1 MRSILFGMAACATG
15 GAAWWAGSPGPDFD
29 RVIDRPP
36 ISVYAAFSALGNE
49 GSVTEEAGDGKTRM
63 TRRITK
69 VMGESLKLEM
79 LVDDRVVMEAELHF
93 APGPDGHG
101 TRVTGEFDVNASAV
115 GAAFETE
122 AGVALSL
129 VPDAYFDNQFAQLM
143 DEMAD
148 DVEAG
153 RRLDP
158 LGLADAGVRR
168 QQLSSSTSVEGRRSE
183 IRAQQRKASAPSARA
198 RPMVDPNQV
207 ARQHV
212 RTNGTPREG
221 SSRPS
226 GY

>member
-1 MRSILFGMAACATG
+1 MRTIMFGMAACATG

-36 ISVYAAFSALGNE
+36 INVYAAFSTLGNE
-49 GSVTEEAGDGKTRM
+49 GTVTEPASSDMPKM

-69 VMGESLKLEM
+69 VMGETLKLE
-79 LVDDRVVMEAELHF
+79 LLLDDRVVMEAELNF
-93 APGPDGHG
+93 SPGPDGRG
-101 TRVTGEFDVNASAV
+101 TRLTGEFDVNASAV
-115 GAAFETE
+115 GSAFETP

-129 VPDAYFDNQFAQLM
+129 VPDSYFDNQFAQLM

-153 RRLDP
+153 RPLDP
-158 LGLADAGVRR
+158 IGLASAGVRR
-168 QQLSSSTSVEGRRSE
+168 QQLSSPSSVEGRRAQMRSQQHRASE
-183 IRAQQRKASAPSARA
+183 PTQRA
-198 RPMVDPNQV
+198 RPMVDPNRV

-212 RTNGTPREG
+212 RSNGSPSSG
-221 SSRPS
+221 SYS

>member
-1 MRSILFGMAACATG
+1 MRSIMFGMAACATG

-29 RVIDRPP
+29 RFIDRPP
-36 ISVYAAFSALGNE
+36 INVYAAFSALGNE
-49 GSVTEEAGDGKTRM
+49 GTVTEPASADTPSM

-69 VMGESLKLEM
+69 IGGESIKLE
-79 LVDDRVVMEAELHF
+79 LLLDDRPVMEVELNF

-101 TRVTGEFDVNASAV
+101 TRLTGEFDVNASAV
-115 GAAFETE
+115 GSAFETP

-129 VPDAYFDNQFAQLM
+129 VPDSYFDNQFAQLM

-153 RRLDP
+153 RPLDP

-168 QQLSSSTSVEGRRSE
+168 QQLSSPSSVEGRRSQM
-183 IRAQQRKASAPSARA
+183 RSQQREAAEPTQRA
-198 RPMVDPNQV
+198 GPMVDPNRV

-212 RTNGTPREG
+212 RSNG
-221 SSRPS
+221 SPS
-226 GY
+226 GGSNSGY